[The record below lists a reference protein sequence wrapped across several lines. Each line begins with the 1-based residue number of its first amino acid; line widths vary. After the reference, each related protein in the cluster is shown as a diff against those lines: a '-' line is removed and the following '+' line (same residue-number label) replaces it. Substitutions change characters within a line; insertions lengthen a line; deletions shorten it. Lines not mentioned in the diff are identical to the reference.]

1 MSDETQD
8 RRDVL
13 SEAFDKLAAEPAPE
27 VEPVEAAPEAAPADI
42 EAEPEA
48 DTRTAAE
55 RARDEKGR
63 FAKGGEKP
71 KAEAKTVDPKPADPA
86 KPSEAKPATE
96 ANPLEP
102 KPESAAPPIRAPQSW
117 KPAEREAFAKAP
129 PEVQQAALR
138 REAEIT
144 RALQETA
151 EARKTV
157 DQVQRTLSP
166 YETIAR
172 ANGMDAMQYAGS
184 VLQTAAVLHMGA
196 PQQKAALVAQ
206 IISAYGIDVD
216 AVNAVMQ
223 GQAPAQHA
231 PQQAPQDVSRLV
243 QEEFQKRAQAASEQ
257 KAALAWQE
265 FQAGSPEFLAD
276 VQEDMKLILEKA
288 GRENRNMTYQQ
299 AYDRACKLN
308 EDVSA
313 ILAQRKAA
321 EAAKAQ
327 IASTQRTRAAAS
339 SVKPMPAAAVSA
351 QPADRREVLSRRF
364 DELST

>member
-8 RRDVL
+8 RSAVL
-13 SEAFDKLAAEPAPE
+13 SEAYDRLAAEPAPE
-27 VEPVEAAPEAAPADI
+27 VEPVETAPAPAPEV
-42 EAEPEA
+42 EAEEPAA

-55 RARDEKGR
+55 RARDEQGR
-63 FAKGGEKP
+63 FAKADKKP
-71 KAEAKTVDPKPADPA
+71 TAKPAEVKPDPA
-86 KPSEAKPATE
+86 KPAEPVKPAAE
-96 ANPLEP
+96 VKPLEP
-102 KPESAAPPIRAPQSW
+102 KPEPVAPVKAPQSW
-117 KPAEREAFAKAP
+117 KPNEREAFAKAP

-144 RALQETA
+144 RTLNETA

-157 DQVQRTLSP
+157 EQVQRTLAP

-172 ANGMDAMQYAGS
+172 ANGMDTMQYAGS
-184 VLQTAAVLHMGA
+184 VMQTAAVLHMGSA
-196 PQQKAALVAQ
+196 QQKAALVAQ
-206 IISAYGIDVD
+206 LIGAYGIDVD

-223 GQAPAQHA
+223 GQPPQAHAA
-231 PQQAPQDVSRLV
+231 PQQPPQDVSRLV
-243 QEEFQKRAQAASEQ
+243 QQEFQRRAQAASEAQ
-257 KAALAWQE
+257 AAQAWEE
-265 FQAGSPEFLAD
+265 FQASSPEFLAD
-276 VQEDMKLILEKA
+276 VKEDMRFILEREGAA
-288 GRENRNMTYQQ
+288 GRKMTYQQ
-299 AYDRACKLN
+299 AYDRAVKLN

-339 SVKPMPAAAVSA
+339 SVKPTPAAAVPA